1 MKVLNLSDGFNP
13 ISLKHGWVQEI
24 EHEKFFFSG
33 GEPHIK
39 LIKPDWADGETIV
52 ITTRINNMN
61 DLGMLMVARDA
72 IERTGGAMDVR
83 LILPYFPGARQ
94 DRQMVEGEPLTAKV
108 YANVIND
115 LDFDLVT
122 ILDPH
127 SDVTPALLDNCEVIP
142 NHKFVREALLDIG
155 VYYDQEYFL
164 ISPDAG
170 ANKKMLGLAK
180 AMGAKNA
187 VKCDKVRD
195 IETGKLSGFEVYAE
209 DLMDSVCVIVD
220 DICDGGGTFMGLA
233 EELKK
238 KKAGDLYLI
247 VTHGIFSK
255 GYDELTKHFKMIYTT
270 DSINSE
276 GDLVRGD
283 KTLVKQIKLTE
294 NLLKS

>member
-1 MKVLNLSDGFNP
+1 MKVLNLSDGFAPVN
-13 ISLKHGWVQEI
+13 LKHGMVQEI

-39 LIKPDWADGETIV
+39 LKTDWTDIEQIV
-52 ITTRINNMN
+52 VTTRVRNMN
-61 DLGMLMVARDA
+61 DLGMLMVAVDA
-72 IERTGGAMDVR
+72 IYRGDDFR
-83 LILPYFPGARQ
+83 SLKLILPYFPGARQ
-94 DRQMVEGEPLTAKV
+94 DRQMIPGEPLTAKV
-108 YANVIND
+108 YADIIND
-115 LDFDLVT
+115 MDFDEVV

-127 SDVTPALLDNCEVIP
+127 SDVTPALLDNCTVIP

-155 VYYDQEYFL
+155 VFYDQEYFL

-187 VKCDKVRD
+187 VKCDKVRN
-195 IETGKLSGFEVYAE
+195 IETGKLSGFEVYAD
-209 DLMDSVCVIVD
+209 DLLDSTCVIVD

-255 GYDELTKHFKMIYTT
+255 GYDELVKHFKMIYTT
-270 DSINSE
+270 DSMDSK
-276 GDLVRGD
+276 GDLVMGG

-294 NLLKS
+294 NLLKP